1 MLRSLG
7 LAPIGPKP
15 RMFPILSYLH
25 VFAKSTGRCFCC
37 LVFFYEEKIIHA
49 LGVFI
54 AQLKEHKIEESKKKV
69 KCWIFVKFLSTE
81 THCKRTLETKMPSPH
96 KKPMHNNECL
106 MSCFFFSGI
115 IIKIMRS

>member
-54 AQLKEHKIEESKKKV
+54 AQLKEHTKLKRVRKKLSVGYLSNFYPQKHIV
-69 KCWIFVKFLSTE
+69 NELLKQKCL
-81 THCKRTLETKMPSPH
+81 HH
-96 KKPMHNNECL
+96 
-106 MSCFFFSGI
+106 
-115 IIKIMRS
+115 IKNLCTIMNV

>member
-1 MLRSLG
+1 
-7 LAPIGPKP
+7 
-15 RMFPILSYLH
+15 MFLQNLPVE
-25 VFAKSTGRCFCC
+25 VF
-37 LVFFYEEKIIHA
+37 VVWYFFYEEKIIHA

-106 MSCFFFSGI
+106 MSWFFFSGI
-115 IIKIMRS
+115 IIKIMLS